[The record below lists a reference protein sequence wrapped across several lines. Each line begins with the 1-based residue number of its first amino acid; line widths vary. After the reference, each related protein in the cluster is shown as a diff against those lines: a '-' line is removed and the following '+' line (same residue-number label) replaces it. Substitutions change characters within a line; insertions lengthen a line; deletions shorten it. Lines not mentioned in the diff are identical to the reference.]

1 MSESEVLVGFGSNL
15 GDRSNLINRALK
27 AISRLPET
35 SLLKLSSLYETAPV
49 GYLDQGAF
57 LNGVVQLETSMP
69 ASELLGRLLAIE
81 KSLGRERIERWG
93 PRTVDL
99 DILFF
104 ADRIIDEVDLIVPHP
119 EMARRLFV
127 LEPLCEIVPDWI
139 HPGLCETVS
148 ALLNKHQ
155 ISNPLE
161 EPCRLVS
168 SPLDVAHSKEK
179 VADGIFYRYSES
191 G

>member
-15 GDRSNLINRALK
+15 GDRSSLINRALQ
-27 AISRLPET
+27 ALSRLPQT
-35 SLLKLSSLYETAPV
+35 SLEKLSSLYETAPV
-49 GYLDQGAF
+49 GYLEQGAF
-57 LNGVVQLETSMP
+57 LNGAAQLKTSMS
-69 ASELLGRLLAIE
+69 ASQLLVALLAIE
-81 KSLGRERIERWG
+81 KSLGRERLKRWG

-104 ADRIIDEVDLIVPHP
+104 ADRIINETDLLVPHP
-119 EMARRLFV
+119 ELVRRLFV
-127 LEPLCEIVPDWI
+127 LEPLAEIVPDWI
-139 HPGLCETVS
+139 HPVYGETVA

-161 EPCRLVS
+161 GPCRLVS
-168 SPLDVAHSKEK
+168 APLDIAQSKEK
-179 VADGIFYRYSES
+179 ADDGIFYRYSES

>member
-15 GDRSNLINRALK
+15 GDRSRLINRALK

-49 GYLDQGAF
+49 GYLEQGAF
-57 LNGVVQLETSMP
+57 LNGIVQLKTLMS
-69 ASELLGRLLAIE
+69 ASELLACLLAIE

-139 HPGLCETVS
+139 HPVLCETVS

-179 VADGIFYRYSES
+179 VEDGIFYRYSES